1 MPHNRMHRV
10 AHLSLLVGTMLAANA
25 ADAVAQQPTQAQT
38 NAIRQ
43 SCRSDYQAHCASV
56 PTGGSAA
63 LQCLQQN
70 MPGLSPSCQSAVS
83 AVGGGSSTPT
93 ASAPAAPAPAPAQAR
108 IPPSPPPPPMT
119 MRQQAALMR
128 NACGG
133 DFRAYCSG
141 VRLGGGRAAQCLA
154 DHRES
159 LSPTCQNALSA
170 AGGR

>member
-1 MPHNRMHRV
+1 MPHNRMHHV
-10 AHLSLLVGTMLAANA
+10 ARLSSLFGIMLTAHA
-25 ADAVAQQPTQAQT
+25 ADVVAQQPTQAQT

-43 SCRSDYQAHCASV
+43 SCRSDYQVHCATV

-70 MPGLSPSCQSAVS
+70 LSSLSAACQTAVG
-83 AVGGGSSTPT
+83 AVGGGIPAPT
-93 ASAPAAPAPAPAQAR
+93 ASAPAAPVPAQGSM
-108 IPPSPPPPPMT
+108 PPSPPPRPMT
-119 MRQQAALMR
+119 LRQEAALMR

-133 DFRAYCSG
+133 DFRTYCSG

-159 LSPTCQNALSA
+159 LSPSCQNALSA
-170 AGGR
+170 ARGQ

>member
-93 ASAPAAPAPAPAQAR
+93 ASAPAAPAPAPAQGSM
-108 IPPSPPPPPMT
+108 PPSPPPPPMT

>member
-1 MPHNRMHRV
+1 MLRNRMHRV
-10 AHLSLLVGTMLAANA
+10 AYLSLLVGAMLGAHV
-25 ADAVAQQPTQAQT
+25 ADVAAQQPTQAQT

-70 MPGLSPSCQSAVS
+70 LSSLSPSCQTAVS
-83 AVGGGSSTPT
+83 AVGGGSRAPT
-93 ASAPAAPAPAPAQAR
+93 ASAPAASAPAQGSV
-108 IPPSPPPPPMT
+108 PPSPPSPPMT
-119 MRQQAALMR
+119 MRQEAALLR

-133 DFRAYCSG
+133 DFRTYCSG
-141 VRLGGGRAAQCLA
+141 VRLGGGRALACLA

-159 LSPTCQNALSA
+159 LSPTCQNAMSTA
-170 AGGR
+170 RGQ

>member
-1 MPHNRMHRV
+1 MPPNRMHRV
-10 AHLSLLVGTMLAANA
+10 ALLSLLIGAMLAGHV
-25 ADAVAQQPTQAQT
+25 ADVAAQQPTQAQT

-70 MPGLSPSCQSAVS
+70 LSSLSPSCQTAVS
-83 AVGGGSSTPT
+83 AVDGGSPAPT
-93 ASAPAAPAPAPAQAR
+93 ASAPAASATVQGSV
-108 IPPSPPPPPMT
+108 PPSPPAPRPMT
-119 MRQQAALMR
+119 MRQEAALMR

-133 DFRAYCSG
+133 DFRTYCSG
-141 VRLGGGRAAQCLA
+141 VRLGGGRAVACLA

-159 LSPTCQNALSA
+159 LSPTCQSAMSA
-170 AGGR
+170 ARGQ

>member
-1 MPHNRMHRV
+1 MARNRKHHI
-10 AHLSLLVGTMLAANA
+10 AYLSLLVGTMLAAHA
-25 ADAVAQQPTQAQT
+25 ADVAAQQPTQAQT
-38 NAIRQ
+38 NAIHQ

-70 MPGLSPSCQSAVS
+70 LSSLSASCQTAVS
-83 AVGGGSSTPT
+83 AVGGGNPAPT
-93 ASAPAAPAPAPAQAR
+93 ASAPATPQGGM
-108 IPPSPPPPPMT
+108 PPSPPPRPMT
-119 MRQQAALMR
+119 MRQEAALMR

-141 VRLGGGRAAQCLA
+141 VRLGGGRAAACLA
-154 DHRES
+154 DHRET

-170 AGGR
+170 ARGQ

>member
-1 MPHNRMHRV
+1 MPQNWMHRV
-10 AHLSLLVGTMLAANA
+10 AHLSLLVGTMLAAHA
-25 ADAVAQQPTQAQT
+25 ADVVAQQPTQAQT

-43 SCRSDYQAHCASV
+43 YCRSDYQAHCTSV
-56 PTGGSAA
+56 PPGGSAA

-70 MPGLSPSCQSAVS
+70 LPSLSPSCQTAVS
-83 AVGGGSSTPT
+83 AVAGKSPAPT
-93 ASAPAAPAPAPAQAR
+93 ASAPAAPPPAQGSM
-108 IPPSPPPPPMT
+108 PPSPPPPPMT
-119 MRQQAALMR
+119 MRQEAALMR

-133 DFRAYCSG
+133 DFRTYCSG

-170 AGGR
+170 ARGQ

>member
-1 MPHNRMHRV
+1 MRRV
-10 AHLSLLVGTMLAANA
+10 AHLSLLVGTMLAGHA
-25 ADAVAQQPTQAQT
+25 AGVMAQQPTQAQA

-56 PTGGSAA
+56 PAGGSAA

-70 MPGLSPSCQSAVS
+70 LSSLSQSCQTAVS
-83 AVGGGSSTPT
+83 AIGGSSSPAPT
-93 ASAPAAPAPAPAQAR
+93 ASAPATPAPAQGGM
-108 IPPSPPPPPMT
+108 PQSPPPRPMT
-119 MRQQAALMR
+119 MRQEAALMR

-170 AGGR
+170 ARGR